1 MGADDDERT
10 HESPAGRRAVCD
22 VQVCD
27 RGEHI
32 RRDGLLLFG
41 RLPVSCSAW
50 VLDWIFNTAPV
61 FVIIGIIAGFVSGF
75 AKLWSTSRI
84 LEEQARARGRIE

>member
-1 MGADDDERT
+1 MGADDDQRT
-10 HESPAGRRAVCD
+10 PSHDPDKGQSVTSKYAIGESTSAGMDFFSSA
-22 VQVCD
+22 
-27 RGEHI
+27 I
-32 RRDGLLLFG
+32 AGLLLG
-41 RLPVSCSAW
+41 LGA
-50 VLDWIFNTAPV
+50 DWIFNTAPL